1 MSRPSVSSPVKGP
14 RHPPRA
20 FLFYVVAAAALTGSC
35 EDPMV
40 LGVRAHELRDRLLAG
55 DRSLVLSAPPERLA
69 ELARLGPGALYY
81 AARAAGLGGDPER
94 EAVLLDLASRRESG
108 LFRRRAWELLPEALH
123 RKKDWTGLLAFSERQ
138 AQAGIDDYLPRRR
151 RAEALAALGRLS
163 EARAE
168 LEALVSA
175 WPDRA
180 VRDEALLAGL
190 RARTAEDPGERA
202 ARIRDLFALASP
214 PTEDLE
220 AALAAAEALAAS
232 GGEAVSP
239 AFPEGELAL
248 FRMRLQI
255 ARRDYGAAYRALVP
269 ALGLLSPSLPRAYL
283 ADAGKA
289 FLYAPAPAE
298 GIAAMD
304 ALETAARTA
313 AVAPAPGGSADP
325 RDTLFIAV
333 FYRARMLSRLDRRAE
348 AAAEFG
354 RAWELAVSG
363 EDRDAAAWY
372 RADGLLPGGRREAA
386 AWLARTA
393 PSWQSPASFAD
404 VIERL
409 AREALLAKDGA
420 TLYTLRTEVAPRM
433 SPRAGVRLVY
443 LAGRAAETGIAPPRA
458 ADGTA
463 PDPGDYARRA
473 FEEVRARSP
482 EPYYRLLAAWRL
494 GLPLVEIPPSRP
506 LEPRRPET
514 RSARDLRRSGPE
526 AEDYLAGF
534 ALYGLAD
541 LVPQEIRALEGSPDQ
556 PDPEALRR
564 IAALLRDQGYPAASM
579 LVVNRLL
586 EASGYEASREDWE
599 LLWPRPWPAEVSA
612 SAAASGMEEHILYGL
627 VRSESFFR
635 PAVVSRAGAVGLAQ
649 LMPATAE
656 ETARRLRMGSYDLEN
671 PADNLRLGSAHF
683 AGLLRALNGRVLPS
697 VFAYNAG
704 LTRMR
709 QWERAAPGFPD
720 DLLLESLSI
729 EETRQ
734 YGRNV
739 LWASVVYGTLHYGL
753 DAERAL
759 TGMLKDR

>member
-1 MSRPSVSSPVKGP
+1 
-14 RHPPRA
+14 
-20 FLFYVVAAAALTGSC
+20 
-35 EDPMV
+35 MV

-81 AARAAGLGGDPER
+81 AARAAGLGGDPFR
-94 EAVLLDLASRRESG
+94 EAVLLDLASRKEAG
-108 LFRRRAWELLPEALH
+108 LFRRRAWELLPEALY
-123 RKKDWTGLLAFSERQ
+123 RKKDWPGLLAFSERQ

-151 RAEALAALGRLS
+151 RAEALASLGRLP

-168 LEALVSA
+168 LDALAAA

-180 VRDEALLAGL
+180 ARDEALLAGL
-190 RARTAEDPGERA
+190 RVRAAEDPGERA
-202 ARIRDLFALASP
+202 ARIRELFALASP
-214 PTEDLE
+214 RTEDLE
-220 AALAAAEALAAS
+220 AALGAAEAPATAQAAAPDAAA
-232 GGEAVSP
+232 GGADPS
-239 AFPEGELAL
+239 AFSEGELAL

-255 ARRDYGAAYRALVP
+255 ARRDYGAAYRALAP
-269 ALGLLSPSLPRAYL
+269 AQALLSPDLPRAYL
-283 ADAGKA
+283 SDAGKA
-289 FLYAPAPAE
+289 YLYAPAPAE
-298 GIAAMD
+298 GIAAMT
-304 ALETAARTA
+304 ALETAAAQGSAGT
-313 AVAPAPGGSADP
+313 PAQAGGAADP
-325 RDTLFIAV
+325 REALFIAV
-333 FYRARMLSRLDRRAE
+333 FYRARMLARLERKAE

-354 RAWELAVSG
+354 RAWELVVSG

-372 RADGLLPGGRREAA
+372 RTDGLLPGGRREAA

-393 PSWQSPASFAD
+393 PSWHNPASFAD
-404 VIERL
+404 ILERL

-433 SPRAGVRLVY
+433 SPRAALRLVY
-443 LAGRAAETGIAPPRA
+443 LAGRAAEAGIAPPRA

-463 PDPGDYARRA
+463 PDPGEYARQA

-482 EPYYRLLAAWRL
+482 EPYYRLLSAHRL
-494 GLPLVEIPPSRP
+494 GLPLVELPPSRP
-506 LEPRRPET
+506 VEPRKPES
-514 RSARDLRRSGPE
+514 RSARDLRRSGPDP
-526 AEDYLAGF
+526 EDYLAGF

-541 LVPQEIRALEGSPDQ
+541 LVPQEVRALEGSPDQ
-556 PDPEALRR
+556 PDPETLRR
-564 IAALLRDQGYPAASM
+564 LAALLRDRGYPAASM
-579 LVVNRLL
+579 LVVNRLF
-586 EASGYEASREDWE
+586 ETPGYEASREDWE

-612 SAAASGMEEHILYGL
+612 SAAASGMEEHVLYGL

-704 LTRMR
+704 LSRMR

-739 LWASVVYGTLHYGL
+739 LWASVVYGVLHYGL
-753 DAERAL
+753 DAEGAL